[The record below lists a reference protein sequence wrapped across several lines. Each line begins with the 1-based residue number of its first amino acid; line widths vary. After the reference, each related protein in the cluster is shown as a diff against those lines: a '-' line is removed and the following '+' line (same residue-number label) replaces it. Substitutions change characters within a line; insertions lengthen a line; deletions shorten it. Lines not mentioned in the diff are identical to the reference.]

1 MMHDWPRRRVPPPP
15 RYPRVLG
22 VLLTLLVL
30 ALWLALYVIEV
41 SHRITPAALLLAT
54 IVGAPVLVW
63 QFRAYFH
70 RRLP

>member
-1 MMHDWPRRRVPPPP
+1 MKHDWPPRRVPPPS
-15 RYPRVLG
+15 RYPWLLG
-22 VLLTLLVL
+22 VVWTLLVS

-41 SHRITPAALLLAT
+41 SHRITPAALMLAI

-63 QFRAYFH
+63 QFRAYSN